1 MLEKLAGLLNPRRT
15 RGSRS
20 TNEVRFLINGLL
32 ANNLSTQ
39 RKEHL
44 EYDHILSHTIFI
56 MAETARVTVTLAAD
70 LVEGIDRIERNR
82 SRFIAEAVQHELTRR
97 RQAALLQS
105 IHSPHADTVAL
116 VDTGLADWVSDLPA
130 DDGLVDVDAGTPVR
144 WVEGQGWTKGR
155 A

>member
-1 MLEKLAGLLNPRRT
+1 VAG
-15 RGSRS
+15 
-20 TNEVRFLINGLL
+20 
-32 ANNLSTQ
+32 
-39 RKEHL
+39 
-44 EYDHILSHTIFI
+44 
-56 MAETARVTVTLAAD
+56 TARVTVTLAAD
-70 LVEGIDRIERNR
+70 LVDDIDRLERNR
-82 SRFIAEAVQHELTRR
+82 SRFIAEAVRHELTRR

-130 DDGLVDVDAGTPVR
+130 DDGLVDVAAGTPVR